1 MVYQMSASQAC
12 LNMIKQQLRTNNV
25 LNENILKL
33 FSEPTRFE
41 FIPESLK
48 DFAYSDMHIPLAH
61 GQIMLTPL
69 EEALILE
76 TGNFNENSV
85 VLEIGT
91 GSGYLSYLLSQIC
104 KKVISIDVHPD
115 FIEHAK
121 AVHQKL
127 DVQNVEFMI
136 QDATQLAEFPITFD
150 AIICTSGLE
159 FLPKQWFNLLHSK
172 AKIFAPLGE
181 KNQNAQWFHIEQ
193 KNICGHELV
202 FQTKVPM
209 LINHQKDKFIF

>member
-1 MVYQMSASQAC
+1 MSASQAC

-25 LNENILKL
+25 LNQNILKL

-41 FIPESLK
+41 FISPSLK

-61 GQIMLTPL
+61 EQIMLTPL

-76 TGNFNENSV
+76 SGQFHKNDV

-91 GSGYLSYLLSQIC
+91 GSGYLSYLLSKIC
-104 KKVISIDVHPD
+104 KKVVSIDIHPD

-121 AVHQKL
+121 TVHQKL
-127 DVQNVEFMI
+127 KVDNVELMT
-136 QDATQLAEFPITFD
+136 QDAMQLREFPFTFD

-159 FLPKQWFNLLHSK
+159 FLPKEWFNLLGKK
-172 AKIFAPLGE
+172 AKIFAPMGE
-181 KNQNAQWFHIEQ
+181 KNQNAQWFHIEDRQ
-193 KNICGHELV
+193 VRGHEFV

-209 LINHQKDKFIF
+209 LINHQKEKFIF